1 MRIFINWL
9 IATIVVLIASY
20 ILPGIN
26 VDSLLA
32 AFITAIVLGFIN
44 AFIKPVLLLLTLP
57 INILSL
63 GLFTLVIN
71 AGLVEL
77 TALVVP
83 GFTVKNFWWALLFSL
98 IISVFNAF
106 FAKQQK
112 MLNQ

>member
-1 MRIFINWL
+1 MKIFINWL
-9 IATIVVLIASY
+9 IAAAVMLITSY
-20 ILPGIN
+20 ILPGIQ

-44 AFIKPVLLLLTLP
+44 AFIKPVLLILTLP

-77 TALVVP
+77 TALIVP
-83 GFTVKNFWWALLFSL
+83 GFSVKNFWWALLFSL
-98 IISVFNAF
+98 IVSVFNAF
-106 FAKQQK
+106 FSRQQTG
-112 MLNQ
+112 N